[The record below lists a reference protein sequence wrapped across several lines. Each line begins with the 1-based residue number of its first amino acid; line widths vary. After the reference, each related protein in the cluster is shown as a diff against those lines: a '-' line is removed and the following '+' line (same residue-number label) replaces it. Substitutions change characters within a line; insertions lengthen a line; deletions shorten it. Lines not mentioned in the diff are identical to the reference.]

1 VHVALQGWDVELLK
15 LLPVIKI
22 RAERVGL
29 GVMLMQ
35 DSEIEC
41 LRPPGGVSASG
52 LCVCSMSDW
61 ALRGVLHQMISFNC
75 VQLPND

>member
-1 VHVALQGWDVELLK
+1 VHVALQSWDVELLEF
-15 LLPVIKI
+15 LSVVKI

-35 DSEIEC
+35 DSEIQC

-52 LCVCSMSDW
+52 LRVCPMSDW
-61 ALRGVLHQMISFNC
+61 ALRGVLHQMIL
-75 VQLPND
+75 QLRSTI